1 MEDMELALRE
11 FVKGFYI
18 PNPVNITFTQK
29 QIVDGFKIDDL
40 VSERNFRYFKNML
53 NRKVF
58 GNSYSRYGKCLGML
72 VVREV
77 SSNQRHHL
85 HTIIQQPPTL
95 THQQFDQVVM
105 ECWGK
110 TLFGYEEIHI
120 NHPSEKDGWLGY
132 MMKKKTK
139 SNLMDGVDWENSHPV
154 DPCRI

>member
-1 MEDMELALRE
+1 
-11 FVKGFYI
+11 
-18 PNPVNITFTQK
+18 
-29 QIVDGFKIDDL
+29 
-40 VSERNFRYFKNML
+40 
-53 NRKVF
+53 
-58 GNSYSRYGKCLGML
+58 ML

-77 SSNQRHHL
+77 SANQRHHL
-85 HTIIQQPPTL
+85 HAIIQKPPTL
-95 THQQFDQVVM
+95 SNKQFDQVVR

-139 SNLMDGVDWENSHPV
+139 SNLMDAVDWENSHPV